1 VRPAVPGL
9 ALLGIALLGAP
20 RVVSASSVKIWVAN
34 SASDFSAGEARG
46 VSVGTDGTLVPG
58 LALEKVSGVEE
69 PVLFSAAAAAGGG
82 LFVGTGDSGRVL
94 RLSPKGSVEVYVR
107 LPENE
112 VTALRTGPDGALYA
126 GTSPGGKVYRIVDGK
141 AAVYYETK
149 AQYVWCLAFTGSTLW
164 VGTGLPGE
172 IHRVDSAGQGTRV
185 PGVEDAHVRALFV
198 DGKGRLWAG
207 TSGSGRVLRLEGGRV
222 ATVYDSGKT
231 EVAAITA
238 DRSGR
243 VWAAAS
249 SASSSGGTSEPVTV
263 PATAP
268 PPRPPKAPTAPGEDE
283 EKAHAEVTVSVS
295 TARLAPAR
303 GTSGK
308 YSSEIVL
315 FGDDEPPR
323 AVWKS
328 DDEIVFD
335 LAPGAGDAVL
345 AATGPSGKLYAIEPD
360 SSALVRTFD
369 ETEVTLLAG
378 HDVGTNGGSALY
390 RPWSDA
396 PPGEYVSAVKDTG
409 RTSRF
414 GAFRWEGDAPAG
426 TTVEFAFRSGESNR
440 PDATWSRWSPW
451 VSGATV
457 RRVEAPDGRYVQ
469 WRVRMSPGGGHS
481 PAVRR
486 VDLAYR
492 NRNVSPEIE
501 SFQALDPTEVLAR
514 SGTGGSNVFESSAPD
529 EKGIFTGLE
538 DSRSEGTPRKLY
550 RKGYRTLQWKAKD
563 PDGDTLVYDLE
574 FRPVGASVWIPLRK
588 DLHDSFYAFD
598 STSLP
603 DGEYVF
609 RLSASDADV
618 NPGEGK
624 VTSRESAPVRIDNT
638 PPEIRLLARS
648 PGRLEIEAVDAGSP
662 IVEAEYSV
670 DAREWIRI
678 EPADGLSDSPRE
690 TYIIRVEAGSRG
702 AYLLVRVTDAA
713 RNVAAASFPAP

>member
-20 RVVSASSVKIWVAN
+20 MVLSASSVKIWVAN
-34 SASDFSAGEARG
+34 SAADFSAGEARG
-46 VSVGTDGTLVPG
+46 VAVGTDGTLVPG
-58 LALEKVSGVEE
+58 PALQKLGGIEE
-69 PVLFSAAAAAGGG
+69 PVLFSAVAGPGG
-82 LFVGTGDSGRVL
+82 ELFVGTGDSGHVL
-94 RLSPKGSVEVYVR
+94 RVSPRGGVEVYTR

-112 VTALRTGPDGALYA
+112 VTALRLGPDGALYA

-141 AAVYYETK
+141 SAVYYETK

-172 IHRVDSAGQGTRV
+172 IHRVDSAGHGSRL
-185 PGVEDAHVRALFV
+185 PGVEDAHVRTLFV
-198 DGKGRLWAG
+198 DGRGRLWAG
-207 TSGSGRVLRLEGGRV
+207 TSGSGRVLRLDGEKV

-231 EVAAITA
+231 EISSIAA

-249 SASSSGGTSEPVTV
+249 SASSGGGTSEPISV

-268 PPRPPKAPTAPGEDE
+268 PPRPPKAPTTPGEDE
-283 EKAHAEVTVSVS
+283 EKARAEVTVTVS
-295 TARLAPAR
+295 GPRLAPAR
-303 GTSGK
+303 GSPGK
-308 YSSEIVL
+308 YSSEVVL

-323 AVWKS
+323 PVWKS

-335 LAPGAGDAVL
+335 LAPGSDDAIL
-345 AATGPSGKLYAIEPD
+345 AATGPSGKLYAIEPN
-360 SSALVRTFD
+360 SSSLVRTFD
-369 ETEVTLLAG
+369 ETQVTLLAG

-390 RPWSDA
+390 RPWSGA

-414 GAFRWEGDAPAG
+414 GAFHWEGDAPPG
-426 TTVEFAFRSGESNR
+426 TTLQFAFRSGESSR
-440 PDATWSRWSPW
+440 PDDTWSPWSPW
-451 VSGATV
+451 VSGADARKV
-457 RRVEAPDGRYVQ
+457 DAPDGRYVQ
-469 WRVRMSPGGGHS
+469 WKVRMSAAAGRS
-481 PAVRR
+481 PQVRR
-486 VDLAYR
+486 VDVAYR

-514 SGTGGSNVFESSAPD
+514 SGTGGSNVFESSTPD
-529 EKGIFTGLE
+529 EKGIFTSLE

-574 FRPVGASVWIPLRK
+574 FRPIGGSGWIRLKK
-588 DLHDSFYAFD
+588 DLRDSFYAFD

-638 PPEIRLLARS
+638 PPEIRVLGRS

-670 DAREWIRI
+670 DAREWIRM
-678 EPADGLSDSPRE
+678 EPADGLSDPPRE
-690 TYIIRVEAGSRG
+690 IYTIRLEAGSRG

-713 RNVAAASFPAP
+713 RNVGAASFSAP